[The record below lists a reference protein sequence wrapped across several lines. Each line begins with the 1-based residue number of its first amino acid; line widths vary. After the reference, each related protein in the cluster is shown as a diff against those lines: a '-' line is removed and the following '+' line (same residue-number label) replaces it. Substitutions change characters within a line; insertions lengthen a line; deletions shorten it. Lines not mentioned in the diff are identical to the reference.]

1 MMFFFFSNLLNQL
14 VSINIDVSN
23 IYYFYGT
30 LIKKYISTGS
40 RTILIGLV
48 IPFQIAPIIYIHKL
62 DNQVQKSTEN
72 TTILTQ

>member
-1 MMFFFFSNLLNQL
+1 MFFFFSNLLNQL

-23 IYYFYGT
+23 IYIGT
-30 LIKKYISTGS
+30 LIKKYISSTGS
-40 RTILIGLV
+40 RTILVGLV

-72 TTILTQ
+72 TTSLTQ

>member
-1 MMFFFFSNLLNQL
+1 MSKVILKITILAHKIHLLH
-14 VSINIDVSN
+14 
-23 IYYFYGT
+23 
-30 LIKKYISTGS
+30 TGS
-40 RTILIGLV
+40 RTILVGLV